1 MAMEDEY
8 DYISLYMF
16 MFAQKLKIIFLNIN
30 SHHNLEGNYF
40 IILNKILIYKEKICF
55 LVLRDSIL
63 ESEF

>member
-16 MFAQKLKIIFLNIN
+16 MFSQKLKIMFLNIN

-40 IILNKILIYKEKICF
+40 TILNKILIYKEKSMYLSPERF
-55 LVLRDSIL
+55 YFGV
-63 ESEF
+63 